1 MTIVYEFFPTLT
13 RNLTRE
19 AVSFVEG
26 LRCAPSRPAKNR
38 FLTTLFVVLGSL
50 CNLTIAS
57 AATITVPGMQP
68 DIQSAINVSS
78 PGDQVL
84 VAPGTYVVGT
94 TINVTVANLTIQGSG
109 ISSTTLQVAQ
119 AVGNMFS
126 VQAAGTG
133 ATIRDFKIQK
143 TDLAGL
149 HELIWINANNVT
161 VRDNEIFGP
170 DPGVPWS
177 VAGIVSRAMI
187 VSPGLTGLL
196 IQGNNIHHL
205 RQPAYIDG
213 PPGVIRGSILGNH
226 VSGTRGWVLDGAKMV
241 ISGNTWGPPQNQ
253 GAEIALINSSTPVD
267 YPNLIAL
274 SNANNNA
281 YISAQWVGG
290 ENGRATAYVDD
301 SAAPGGFGSIA
312 APYQTVGAGVANTLT
327 SGTVQV
333 AAGSYTEQVVVG
345 KNMSIQGAGVA
356 LTTIQ
361 SPLVLT
367 TFFTTPGPNNNYPV
381 VVAQN
386 STDIRIRDLTVD
398 GAGRGSGNYRFQGI
412 GFWNAGGKIL
422 NCDVLGIRETPF
434 NGNQHGVAVYANNNT
449 GGPYALEVGLSNLT
463 DWQKNGTVLA
473 GSGLTVNMHDCV
485 VTGQG
490 ATGLNAENG
499 IQVSGVT
506 AGSITN
512 CAVSGCYY
520 TGPSVTA
527 TGHLFFGPGSVNVT
541 GGSVTGCQAGT
552 YYIDAS
558 GTMAN
563 TNTTTPVGG
572 GIGSWGVVTYN
583 SSASIVAQM
592 RTGDAGQVR
601 PVAQPW
607 DDGGAAFA
615 RTSTNATNSLVT
627 LNINGGCI
635 TGPGTAAS
643 NGVDI
648 YTEGGG
654 LAVNVTNMEI
664 SNWGYGIAA
673 DGTSGGPA
681 VNANHNAITGN
692 ITGGYFGGLGSHLA
706 EFNWWGNAGG
716 PGVGGANPVVGVV
729 DVTPRLIAGTDAN
742 AGCGFAPPADNTIT
756 PVAPLVCVTPANPC
770 VDVPVNIART
780 TSDGL
785 RAFSVDV
792 LLSSGLT
799 ICAPVDEGS
808 YLSSVGGTQFQVLNN
823 GGGSYTIDCSILGL
837 PCGATAAT
845 GTLFTLHLGSLLPS
859 ATGTVTIT
867 AITLRDCANAGVA
880 GTAGAPASISIDNT
894 APAAIAVLA
903 AAQQRTGNDA
913 DGTTKINVSWPAV
926 EAGASVLVY
935 RKGFGFYPE
944 YDDAGGAAP
953 ATPSYPPVGWTLA
966 GTVTGPVSFADE
978 TTVRDFYYYVAFVK
992 DACGNISA
1000 VSNRTGGT
1008 LNYELGDVQPVAV
1021 LRGNNL
1027 VNTADV
1033 SNLGINYGIT
1043 LVFNDALNYL
1053 DVGPTTDFSVN
1064 ARPTTDNRVQFEDL
1078 MMFAINYGQVSSPAM
1093 VAKPAGKEGSE
1104 QLELGVPELPAVGE
1118 TFAVSLT
1125 LSSPGT
1131 VKGVSVQL
1139 AYDPA
1144 IIEPAGVEA
1153 GELLT
1158 GQHVPSV
1165 VLSASSGNVDAAL
1178 LGTGEAIAGRGELAR
1193 ALFRVKARGD
1203 AGIRMASVLAR
1214 DKDNRA
1220 LALGSLSTPA
1230 GNVAPART
1238 ALGMAFPNPFE
1249 NDMTIELALRHES
1262 EVTLD
1267 VYDLSGRRVA
1277 NVLNGTQPAGMRL
1290 VKWDGRGERGVR
1302 LAPGIYLMRLDADG
1316 VRQTRRVMLVP

>member
-1 MTIVYEFFPTLT
+1 MTVVYDRCPTLT
-13 RNLTRE
+13 RRITRA
-19 AVSFVEG
+19 AVPLVG
-26 LRCAPSRPAKNR
+26 LLRGAMRISTKRR
-38 FLTTLFVVLGSL
+38 FLITCFAVFGSA
-50 CNLTIAS
+50 CTMAIAS

-78 PGDQVL
+78 PGDQIL
-84 VAPGTYVVGT
+84 VAPGTFVVGT

-126 VQAAGTG
+126 VQAAGSG

-143 TDLAGL
+143 TDVAGL
-149 HELIWINANNVT
+149 HEIIWINANNVT

-170 DPGVPWS
+170 DPGTPWS
-177 VAGIVSRAMI
+177 VNGIVSRAMI

-213 PPGVIRGSILGNH
+213 PPGVTRGSILNNN
-226 VSGTRGWVLDGAKMV
+226 VSGTRGWVLDGAKLV

-253 GAEIALINSSTPVD
+253 GAEIALINTSTPVD

-274 SNANNNA
+274 SNANSNA

-290 ENGRATAYVDD
+290 ENGRATAYVDG
-301 SAAPGGFGSIA
+301 SAVPGGFGSVS
-312 APYQTVGAGVANTLT
+312 APYTTIGAGVANTLT
-327 SGTVQV
+327 NGTVQV
-333 AAGSYTEQVVVG
+333 AAGSYTEQVAVG
-345 KNMSIQGAGVA
+345 KNMSVLGAGRASTFIV
-356 LTTIQ
+356 
-361 SPLVLT
+361 SPASLAT
-367 TFFTTPGPNNNYPV
+367 QFTTSGPNKPV
-381 VVAQN
+381 VFVQN
-386 STDIRIRDLTVD
+386 ASNVLIRDLTVD
-398 GAGRGSGNYRFQGI
+398 ANGVGNANNRIQGVAY
-412 GFWNAGGKIL
+412 WNAGGKL
-422 NCDVLGIRETPF
+422 LSCDVLRVRSTPLD
-434 NGNQHGVAVYANNNT
+434 GVQAGVGVFGGTNT
-449 GGPYALEVGLSNLT
+449 GAFALEVGDTRVL
-463 DWQKNGTVLA
+463 DFQKNGTVFTGA
-473 GSGLTVNMHDCV
+473 GYNVNIHDCT
-485 VTGQG
+485 VTGAG
-490 ATGLNAENG
+490 ATGLTAQNG
-499 IQVSGVT
+499 IQISFGANGTV
-506 AGSITN
+506 TN
-512 CAVSGCYY
+512 CAVTGTYY
-520 TGPSVTA
+520 TGPSFTA
-527 TGHLFFGPGSVNVT
+527 TGQLFFDAGTVNVT
-541 GGSVTGCQAGT
+541 GGSVTDCQTST
-552 YYIDAS
+552 YYIDTD
-558 GTMAN
+558 GQM
-563 TNTTTPVGG
+563 TNTTTSASVGS
-572 GIGSWGVVTYN
+572 GIGTWGIATYN
-583 SSASIVAQM
+583 QSASLVAEA
-592 RTGDAGQVR
+592 RTGDFAAQPR
-601 PVAQPW
+601 PVPLPW
-607 DDGGAAFA
+607 DDGAAASA
-615 RTSTNATNSLVT
+615 RTSTNATNSLFTVT
-627 LNINGGCI
+627 LSGGCL
-635 TGPGTAAS
+635 TGPGTPAS
-643 NGVDI
+643 EGVEAF
-648 YTEGGG
+648 TAGGG
-654 LAVNVTNMEI
+654 MAVNVDHMEI
-664 SNWGYGIAA
+664 TNWGYGILA
-673 DGTSGGPA
+673 DGTSGGPT

-692 ITGGYFGGLGSHLA
+692 ITAGYFGGLGSHVA

-716 PGVGGANPVVGVV
+716 PGVGGANPVVGAV

-742 AGCGFAPPADNTIT
+742 PGCGFAPPTDNTVT
-756 PVAPLVCVTPANPC
+756 PVSPIACVTPGNPC

-780 TSDGL
+780 SSDGL
-785 RAFSVDV
+785 RAFSIDV
-792 LLSSGLT
+792 QLSAGLT
-799 ICAPVDEGS
+799 LCAPVDEGT
-808 YLSSVGGTQFQVLNN
+808 YLNSVNPSTQFQVLSN

-837 PCGATAAT
+837 PCGATAAS
-845 GTLFTLHLGSLLPS
+845 GNLFTLHLGSLLPS

-867 AITLRDCANAGVA
+867 AVMLRDCANGPVV
-880 GTAGAPASISIDNT
+880 GSAGAPASISIDNA
-894 APAAIAVLA
+894 APTAIAALA
-903 AAQQRTGNDA
+903 ATQQRTGNDA

-953 ATPSYPPVGWTLA
+953 AVPSYPPAGWTLA
-966 GTVTGPVSFADE
+966 GTVTGPVSLADE

-992 DACGNISA
+992 DACGNVSA

-1008 LNYELGDVQPVAV
+1008 LNYELGDVQPVAL

-1043 LVFNDALNYL
+1043 LAFNDPLNYL

-1078 MMFAINYGQVSSPAM
+1078 MMFAINYGQVSAPAM
-1093 VAKPAGKEGSE
+1093 VVKPAGKEGSE

-1118 TFAVSLT
+1118 TFAASLT

-1144 IIEPAGVEA
+1144 IVEPAGVEA

-1165 VLSASSGNVDAAL
+1165 VLSSTPGDVDAAL

-1193 ALFRVKARGD
+1193 ALFRVKAKGD

-1220 LALGSLSTPA
+1220 LTLGTLSTPA

-1238 ALGMAFPNPFE
+1238 ALGIAFPNPFQGE
-1249 NDMTIELALRHES
+1249 ATIELALRHES

-1277 NVLNGTQPAGMRL
+1277 NVLHGTQPAGLRL
-1290 VKWDGRGERGVR
+1290 VKWDGRGDRGVR